1 MNVSI
6 SLGEEHHIKLGKQ
19 RPGERVENAF
29 HPMV

>member
-6 SLGEEHHIKLGKQ
+6 SLGEEQYINLGKQ

-29 HPMV
+29 HTMV